1 MRYCLK
7 CRNVFE
13 GERCPVCG
21 SKKSRE
27 PAADDLCF
35 LTEEGPLLGGM
46 LEDVL
51 KQNGIPV
58 LSESSKG
65 AALSVITSS
74 LFEWI
79 KYYVRYDHLPQAREI
94 VEEVLH
100 SSEAASEEE
109 PEQEEL
115 EEKMKET
122 EAGEEPEPED

>member
-1 MRYCLK
+1 MLYCLK

-13 GERCPVCG
+13 GDRCPVCG
-21 SKKSRE
+21 SRKMRE
-27 PAADDLCF
+27 PVADDLCF

-100 SSEAASEEE
+100 SSEGVSEEE
-109 PEQEEL
+109 EPQEE
-115 EEKMKET
+115 
-122 EAGEEPEPED
+122 EAGEAPEPEA

>member
-46 LEDVL
+46 LEV
-51 KQNGIPV
+51 
-58 LSESSKG
+58 
-65 AALSVITSS
+65 
-74 LFEWI
+74 
-79 KYYVRYDHLPQAREI
+79 
-94 VEEVLH
+94 
-100 SSEAASEEE
+100 
-109 PEQEEL
+109 
-115 EEKMKET
+115 
-122 EAGEEPEPED
+122 